1 MMLKNSVV
9 TIILTLSLLLASS
22 LLAQETVGV
31 VVSEPENEVP
41 EMEPQVVAIDTVS
54 ASVVADTLQRKGFFK
69 RVGDYFKRSNHFDPS
84 KKIDFGII
92 GGPFYASATGVGLGL
107 VASGLYRIDR
117 DDQTLP
123 LSNVSIFANVA
134 TSGMMALGVK
144 GNNVFPRERYK
155 LDYTVYFYTF
165 PSKIWGIG
173 YEAGNIDD
181 NEQNYSRI
189 KFEAKPRFLWRV
201 FDNAYIGPVVNFQ
214 YIKMTDLSDQVVE
227 LVCSDKR
234 HFMAVGAG
242 LSLNYDSRDVVTNAS
257 RGWFFQLD
265 QLFMPGF
272 LGNDNKYIMTDLT
285 VATYKKAWKGA
296 VIAGE
301 LHSQLNFQ
309 DVPWPMMA
317 CVGGPNRMRGYF
329 EGRYRDKCIVEAQVE
344 LRQHIRRRNG
354 IVVWVGAANVFPEFD
369 QMRWKK
375 TLLNLGVGYRWAF
388 KENVNVRLDLGLTKN
403 GIGFAFNIN
412 EAF

>member
-1 MMLKNSVV
+1 MLKISVA
-9 TIILTLSLLLASS
+9 TIILTLSLLLA
-22 LLAQETVGV
+22 LQMRAQDAVGMVQNEPDV
-31 VVSEPENEVP
+31 VVLEAEQPV
-41 EMEPQVVAIDTVS
+41 MAID
-54 ASVVADTLQRKGFFK
+54 SVTTELATDTARRKPFFK

-92 GGPFYASATGVGLGL
+92 GGPFYASATGVGIGL
-107 VASGLYRIDR
+107 VASGLYRLDR
-117 DDQTLP
+117 DDVTLP

-144 GNNVFPRERYK
+144 GNNVFPHERYK

-173 YEAGNIDD
+173 YDAGNLDE
-181 NEQNYSRI
+181 NEQDYSRI

-201 FDNAYIGPVVNFQ
+201 FDNAYVGPVANFQ
-214 YIKMTDLSDQVVE
+214 YIKMTDLDDEVVALVGSDE
-227 LVCSDKR
+227 R

-257 RGWFFQLD
+257 RGWLFQLD

-272 LGNDNKYIMTDLT
+272 FGNDNKYIMTDLT

-296 VIAGE
+296 IIAGE
-301 LHSQLNFQ
+301 FHSQLNFQ

-329 EGRYRDKCIVEAQVE
+329 EGRYRDKCIMEAQVE

-375 TLLNLGVGYRWAF
+375 TLLNAGFGYRWAF

-403 GIGFAFNIN
+403 GLGFAFNIN

>member
-1 MMLKNSVV
+1 MMLKISVV

-22 LLAQETVGV
+22 LRAQETVGV

-41 EMEPQVVAIDTVS
+41 EMETQVVAIDTVS
-54 ASVVADTLQRKGFFK
+54 ASVVADTVQRKGFFK

-201 FDNAYIGPVVNFQ
+201 FDNAYVGPVVNFQ

-227 LVCSDKR
+227 LVGSDKR

-285 VATYKKAWKGA
+285 VATYKKVWKGA